1 MLSEGVVGT
10 VAVLLLLLLAGFLIR
25 ARVKLRALEDEA
37 RRRGLVVHLPFTT
50 DPSGPLDALAVE
62 LDIQH
67 RGSNG
72 LWRPRWGVG
81 VTGPFEGRELLLAD
95 HEVPDSSASSTL
107 TVRHSML
114 VRPLPPAPATRS
126 SWATCCSTRPRRC
139 AGFAE
144 RPGARSQASR
154 STARWACAEA
164 LRQTIATGVGS
175 RPMLTGRIDVAWP
188 LCSAA
193 ECAQQVSSSV
203 LATTDRL

>member
-50 DPSGPLDALAVE
+50 DPASPLDALAVA
-62 LDIQH
+62 LDLQD

-107 TVRHSML
+107 AVRHSML
-114 VRPLPPAPATRS
+114 VWPLPPGTRGATAAAQWPHGGVIGHHGGWAAWRLRGELDAQQLGHLLQHAP
-126 SWATCCSTRPRRC
+126 
-139 AGFAE
+139 
-144 RPGARSQASR
+144 
-154 STARWACAEA
+154 EA
-164 LRQTIATGVGS
+164 LRWF
-175 RPMLTGRIDVAWP
+175 R
-188 LCSAA
+188 
-193 ECAQQVSSSV
+193 
-203 LATTDRL
+203 